1 MIIDFNV
8 FEIAMKIPTSLPG
21 TCAQAPWGR
30 ISQKVKCIVSL
41 QKSLKERFF
50 HALGFEVLAIALC
63 APLGAWLL
71 GYSLAHMG
79 LLTLMVS
86 LMAMTWNMVF
96 NAIFD
101 RAQRRMGFQRTLGA
115 RAVHAVLFEIGLIIA
130 VVPLAAWW
138 LDIGLWE
145 AFVLDIAI
153 VLFFLPYTF
162 GFNWAYDHIRAKV
175 VARHSLK
182 TRRAA
187 GKTPA
192 LPAGQPLK
200 PLISSAQNPTH

>member
-1 MIIDFNV
+1 MIIDFNLLK
-8 FEIAMKIPTSLPG
+8 ITMKIPSSPPNTRFGGPK
-21 TCAQAPWGR
+21 
-30 ISQKVKCIVSL
+30 IKQKVKCTVSP
-41 QKSLKERFF
+41 QKSVKERFF
-50 HALGFEVLAIALC
+50 HALGFEVLAIAIC

-86 LMAMTWNMVF
+86 LMAMSWNMVF
-96 NAIFD
+96 NALFD
-101 RAQRRMGFQRTLGA
+101 QAQQRMGFQRTLGA

-162 GFNWAYDHIRAKV
+162 CFNWAYDHLRAKV
-175 VARHSLK
+175 VDRN
-182 TRRAA
+182 RRQKQKACASAA
-187 GKTPA
+187 
-192 LPAGQPLK
+192 
-200 PLISSAQNPTH
+200 